1 MSATT
6 AMDWEPEFTPM
17 APRQIALTDNEDKLV
32 DDLVRSGRFRDAD
45 EVVREGL
52 RLVAEEAERDY
63 TVEDMRAAAQ
73 VGLDDIAAGRS
84 FSFTTEPDL
93 RTHFS
98 VLTEDTLSG
107 KI

>member
-1 MSATT
+1 
-6 AMDWEPEFTPM
+6 M
-17 APRQIALTDNEDKLV
+17 APRHIALTENEDKLV

-52 RLVAEEAERDY
+52 RLVAEGAERAY
-63 TVEDMRAAAQ
+63 TVEEMRAAAQ
-73 VGLDDIAAGRS
+73 VGLDDIAAGRV

-98 VLTEDTLSG
+98 ALMEDTLSG
-107 KI
+107 KTQS